1 MIQPMYLHGAESHG
15 WMHELLEPLEGSLPG
30 GEATVEF
37 LSHLVADAVKIYLIL
52 FIVMFAVFFAQT
64 YVNTDRMKHKLAG
77 LTSIWGYL
85 FAMVMGVIS
94 PFCSCSIVPVL
105 MGLIAVGVPM
115 PVCLCVLTSAS
126 LLNLTAVTALY
137 SLMGASYATLY
148 LGCSVA
154 IIAASSLILSRLHF
168 RDSTVEYQLSHCHGH
183 EHDLDHHDNH
193 DQMKGRA
200 SLALHSTWHV
210 FRGAWMWILL
220 GVVLA
225 AGLEAYFPLET
236 ISQMI
241 SRNTGLSILI
251 AALIGFPI
259 HSDVFTIS
267 PILQLLGNISLPVSL
282 TFTLST
288 MVVSIPG
295 VVLLSRVLKPKVIAT
310 YIGVLIGLTLVCG
323 FVVGLA

>member
-1 MIQPMYLHGAESHG
+1 MVQGMYLHGAESHSILQ
-15 WMHELLEPLEGSLPG
+15 ELLEPLKGSLPG
-30 GEATVEF
+30 GEATVDF
-37 LSHLVADAVKIYLIL
+37 LSHLIGDAVKIYLIL
-52 FIVMFAVFFAQT
+52 FVVMFAVFFVQT
-64 YVNTDRMKHKLAG
+64 WVNTDRLKQKLAS
-77 LTSIWGYL
+77 LSHIWGYL
-85 FAMVMGVIS
+85 LAMLMGVIS

-148 LGCSVA
+148 LVCSLG

-168 RDSTVEYQLSHCHGH
+168 QDSTVEYHLSHCHGH
-183 EHDLDHHDNH
+183 EHDLEHHGH
-193 DQMKGRA
+193 EQIKGRA

-220 GVVLA
+220 GIVLA

-236 ISQMI
+236 IAALI
-241 SRNTGLSILI
+241 SDNTALSIII
-251 AALIGFPI
+251 ASLIGFPI
-259 HSDVFTIS
+259 HSDIFTIS
-267 PILQLLGNISLPVSL
+267 PILQLLGNISQPVSL

-295 VVLLSRVLKPKVIAT
+295 VVLLSRVLKPKVIAI
-310 YIGVLIGLTLVCG
+310 YIGVLVGLTLVCG
-323 FVVGLA
+323 FLIA